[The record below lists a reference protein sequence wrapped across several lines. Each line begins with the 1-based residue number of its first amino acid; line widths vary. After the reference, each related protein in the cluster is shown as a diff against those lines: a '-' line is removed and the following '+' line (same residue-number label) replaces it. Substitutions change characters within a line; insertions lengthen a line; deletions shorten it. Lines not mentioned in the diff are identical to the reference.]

1 MSIKTHCSLLIANTM
16 DETQLYIVAVAAII
30 IRDGRVLAM
39 RRSKTK
45 DAGAGLWETLSGRVS
60 LGEEPLDAVRWE
72 IIEECGLE
80 VDVEPS
86 PFIAYQARRNDVPMM
101 VLVYKAH
108 YKQGE
113 VIISE
118 EHDDYAWL
126 SPDEF
131 AQRSSLKKLVETVY
145 QALI

>member
-1 MSIKTHCSLLIANTM
+1 ME
-16 DETQLYIVAVAAII
+16 ETQLYIVAVAAII
-30 IRDGRVLAM
+30 ICDGKVLAM

-60 LGEEPLDAVRWE
+60 LGEEPLDAIRRE
-72 IIEECGLE
+72 ITEECGLE
-80 VDVEPS
+80 VDVESS
-86 PFIAYQARRNDVPMM
+86 PFTAYQARRNDIPMM
-101 VLVYKAH
+101 VLVYKAY

-113 VIISE
+113 VVISE

-131 AQRSSLKKLVETVY
+131 SQRSSLKKLVETVY
-145 QALI
+145 QAVI